1 MEDHN
6 VQGGLGGAVSEVLAR
21 CCPTL
26 MAMVGS
32 QDRFGRSGDPEELA
46 KLYGIDPQPITDIAM
61 CLLGR

>member
-26 MAMVGS
+26 MAMVET
-32 QDRFGRSGDPEELA
+32 QYRFCRSGDPEELA
-46 KLYGIDPQPITDIAM
+46 KLYGIDSQPIADSAM